1 MPRIQQKIMG
11 ALAAL
16 VFLVVGLSAVLAE
29 QRLRERRIDELV
41 ESLEARTQLVAA
53 MAGRLDI
60 PSEPNAAILEFA
72 RDAGRASHARVTL
85 ISLDGLV
92 LADSALSLDEVR
104 ALDDHSNRPEFAEA
118 LTRGFGLS
126 QRRSGTLKRELLYS
140 AVPVSARAK
149 TRTGDE
155 QSVDPGGKGGASPGR
170 AGDPAGAQSGDAANP
185 VAVARLALD
194 LQVVDAAIADLRR
207 DLAIAC
213 LLGLVAA
220 LGISY
225 LLSRMS
231 LRPIQELGAAVADI
245 AEGKLERRLHW
256 EGALDERTA
265 IATAINRMARQLRD
279 RATQATHERDQF
291 EAVLGAMAEGVL
303 VIDNDHHV
311 LHANPRLREMF
322 DLWGPVEGRLA
333 AEVVR
338 SFEVNEMLEESLG
351 RDDMVVGEVDILVP
365 SERTVMVHAGRFP
378 KLGDRVGTV
387 AVLYDVT
394 ELRRVDRVRSD
405 FIANASHE
413 LRTPLTAIRGFADTL
428 VQSNLDRDEIGPYLE
443 VIARNS
449 QRMSDLVD
457 DLLQLSRIE
466 SGKAVLEESEI
477 DLVRI
482 CDLLLRDLGPR
493 LDEAG
498 LVAQLHCEEKE
509 VLCWTDRQA
518 IEQVITNLLT
528 NAVRYTNAGGRIDVH
543 LLPTE
548 DSVEIRVADTG
559 IGIQE
564 SDLQR
569 IFERFYR
576 VDASRSRVIGSTG
589 LGLSIVR
596 HLVRTLGGEVRV
608 ESQVGR
614 GSTFSVRLPRSAR
627 QHENPTLFEHS
638 DGRKRAGGDQRE
650 LGNL

>member
-16 VFLVVGLSAVLAE
+16 VFLVVGLSALFVE

-41 ESLEARTQLVAA
+41 ESLDARTQLVAA
-53 MAGRLDI
+53 MAGRLEI
-60 PSEPNAAILEFA
+60 PSQPNPEILEFA

-85 ISLDGLV
+85 ISPDGRV

-104 ALDDHSNRPEFAEA
+104 ALDDHSDRPEIAKA
-118 LTRGFGLS
+118 LSQGYGLS
-126 QRRSGTLKRELLYS
+126 QRRSDTLKRELLYS
-140 AVPVSARAK
+140 AVLVRAK
-149 TRTGDE
+149 GAAA
-155 QSVDPGGKGGASPGR
+155 PGVKAVEGERPSGATADLDVQ
-170 AGDPAGAQSGDAANP
+170 AGDVSSP
-185 VAVARLALD
+185 VAIARLALD
-194 LQVVDAAIADLRR
+194 LEVVDIAIAELRR

-213 LLGLVAA
+213 LLGLIAA

-303 VIDNDHHV
+303 VVDNDRHV

-322 DLWGPVEGRLA
+322 DLWGPLEGRLV

-338 SFEVNEMLEESLG
+338 SFEVNELLDQSLQS
-351 RDDMVVGEVDILVP
+351 DDMVVGEVDILVP

-378 KLGDRVGTV
+378 KQGERMGTV

-428 VQSNLDRDEIGPYLE
+428 VQSDLDREEIGPYLE

-477 DLVRI
+477 DLVRV

-493 LDEAG
+493 MKEAG
-498 LVAQLHCEEKE
+498 LKAELHCTEKE
-509 VLCWTDRQA
+509 VLCWTDRRA

-543 LLPTE
+543 VLPT
-548 DSVEIRVADTG
+548 DDHVEIRVADTG
-559 IGIQE
+559 IGIPE

-596 HLVRTLGGEVRV
+596 HLTRTLGGEVRV

-614 GSTFSVRLPRSAR
+614 GSTFSVRLPRSPR
-627 QHENPTLFEHS
+627 QRENPTLFEQEPA
-638 DGRKRAGGDQRE
+638 GARTRA
-650 LGNL
+650 

>member
-1 MPRIQQKIMG
+1 MG

-16 VFLVVGLSAVLAE
+16 VFLVVGLSAVFVE
-29 QRLRERRIDELV
+29 QRLRERRINELV

-53 MAGRLDI
+53 MAARLDI
-60 PSEPNAAILEFA
+60 PSEPTPEILEFA
-72 RDAGRASHARVTL
+72 RDAGTASHARVTL
-85 ISLDGLV
+85 VSPSGRV
-92 LADSALSLDEVR
+92 LADSALSLDEVLV
-104 ALDDHSNRPEFAEA
+104 LDDHSNRPEVAEA
-118 LTRGFGLS
+118 LAQGFGLS

-140 AVPVSARAK
+140 AVPIAPRTPGSRSDGGAEGDGPPTAAGASEARAA
-149 TRTGDE
+149 E
-155 QSVDPGGKGGASPGR
+155 
-170 AGDPAGAQSGDAANP
+170 PA
-185 VAVARLALD
+185 AVARLALD

-220 LGISY
+220 LGLSY

-231 LRPIQELGAAVADI
+231 LRPIQELGAAVGDI

-279 RATQATHERDQF
+279 RATQATRERDQF

-303 VIDNDHHV
+303 VVDNDHHV

-322 DLWGPVEGRLA
+322 DLWGPLEGRLA

-338 SFEVNEMLEESLG
+338 SFEVNELLDESLS

-365 SERTVMVHAGRFP
+365 DERTVMVHAGRFP
-378 KLGDRVGTV
+378 KQGERVGTV

-428 VQSNLDRDEIGPYLE
+428 VQSDLDRDEIGPYLE

-482 CDLLLRDLGPR
+482 CDLLLHDLGPR
-493 LDEAG
+493 LEEAEID
-498 LVAQLHCEEKE
+498 AQLHCDEKE
-509 VLCWTDRQA
+509 VLCWTDRRA
-518 IEQVITNLLT
+518 FEQVITNLLT

-543 LLPTE
+543 VLPHA

-559 IGIQE
+559 IGIPE
-564 SDLQR
+564 NDLQR

-596 HLVRTLGGEVRV
+596 HLVRALGGDVRV

-614 GSTFSVRLPRSAR
+614 GSTFTVRLPRSPR
-627 QHENPTLFEHS
+627 QRENPTLFERGS
-638 DGRKRAGGDQRE
+638 ASSSQA
-650 LGNL
+650 